1 MEAVEDMTSITDVII
16 EDNRRRHTTL
26 LLSERGTW
34 NNAESESKIMH
45 NHEVSGY
52 RGKLLKRSIK
62 RSKSIMGIFTPTS
75 NKELDTYKAKNIKQ
89 VPHASVANC

>member
-89 VPHASVANC
+89 VPYASVANY